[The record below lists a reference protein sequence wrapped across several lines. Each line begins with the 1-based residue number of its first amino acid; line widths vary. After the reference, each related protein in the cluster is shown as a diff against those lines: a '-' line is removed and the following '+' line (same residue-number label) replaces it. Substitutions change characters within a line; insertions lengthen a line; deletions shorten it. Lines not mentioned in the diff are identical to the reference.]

1 MLIEDYDLDVFTP
14 PCSPNAVQFCAI
26 VHFAVDI
33 GAALPYLNA
42 TLRGAKYNPSAPAL
56 TWRCEGRAVVFGA
69 NQIAIGD
76 LEDRAEAERVAR
88 ELVDLANQ
96 TWVQRDEITPDH
108 SAYRRAAPMDV
119 YRLLPRTNCK
129 ACGQATCFNFA
140 LKLIAGQAN
149 LEQCAPLLESG
160 QADHRAQLRALL
172 PRSETL

>member
-14 PCSPNAVQFCAI
+14 PCSPGTERFCAI
-26 VHFAVDI
+26 VRVAADISAV
-33 GAALPYLNA
+33 LPYLNA

-69 NQIAIGD
+69 DQIAIGD

-88 ELVDLANQ
+88 GLVDLANR
-96 TWVQRDEITPDH
+96 TWAQRDEIAPDH
-108 SAYRRAAPMDV
+108 TAYRRAAPMDV

-140 LKLIAGQAN
+140 LKLLAGQAS
-149 LEQCAPLLESG
+149 LEQCAPLLDSG
-160 QADHRAQLRALL
+160 HADHRAQLRALL
-172 PRSETL
+172 PRSEEL